1 MNAPSQDVARVLAH
15 VHATIGEPGSWGKWP
30 GGWPGDIEA
39 ALVDAVFS
47 ARAVYRSKRGRGI
60 YANVVDW
67 RDARDRRSWALDALI
82 AEIDAAGVSN
92 WACKFGNL
100 QVSPRRLASA
110 PSGSL
115 KAAAVR
121 QAACVLREHGINE
134 ASQIDI
140 NNVKDAKLALR
151 SVPGIGYATS
161 NYFLMLLGAPGVK
174 PDRMIHRFLK
184 EATGHAFTDTEAE
197 RTTWAAAEQLCV
209 QSHELDHAIWRFE
222 SMRAQ
227 QRPRGRQ
234 HQAKTTN
241 PGAAQTAAG
250 F

>member
-1 MNAPSQDVARVLAH
+1 MLAH
-15 VHATIGEPGSWGKWP
+15 VHATIGEPSNWGKWP

-39 ALVDAVFS
+39 ALVDAVLS

-67 RDARDRRSWALDALI
+67 RDARDRRNWALDALI

-92 WACKFGNL
+92 WARKFGEPPG
-100 QVSPRRLASA
+100 VPAPPSFRAIRL
-110 PSGSL
+110 L

-121 QAACVLREHGINE
+121 HAASALREHGINE

-140 NNVKDAKLALR
+140 NNVKGVKLALR

-197 RTTWAAAEQLCV
+197 RTTRAAAEQLCV
-209 QSHELDHAIWRFE
+209 QSHEIDHAIWRFE

-227 QRPRGRQ
+227 QRPLGRQ
-234 HQAKTTN
+234 HQAKTAN

-250 F
+250 S

>member
-1 MNAPSQDVARVLAH
+1 
-15 VHATIGEPGSWGKWP
+15 
-30 GGWPGDIEA
+30 
-39 ALVDAVFS
+39 
-47 ARAVYRSKRGRGI
+47 
-60 YANVVDW
+60 
-67 RDARDRRSWALDALI
+67 
-82 AEIDAAGVSN
+82 VSN